1 MKMKNIQKKSS
12 LFIALALCSQAYG
25 QDYYVD
31 SNAATAGTGTES
43 NPYKSL
49 SAAIDA
55 ANKDKNGSD
64 TILLRAGRYQTPI
77 IMSDIGDVT
86 NPITITAFNNEDVI
100 IDGTK
105 SFSELSGSHWTPLD
119 GVGGSSPIVKT
130 TISEDIWQ
138 LWVDDKMAVVARW
151 PNVTVGHP
159 TDPIHLKADH
169 VTPKDGTWWD
179 LNGTWGHMSEGW
191 SETSG
196 DATMKNDSAYH
207 DLSTLGK
214 SVDGGSVI
222 LNFHSETQFSRNITN
237 HTSGSNSFDYE
248 RVKRPFDKGQGHF
261 IIEHKNALDMPGEWY
276 YDKNTK
282 EVWLWPE
289 VGQSIAELSNVV
301 RGKVS
306 TYAFDLVNA
315 QHLTIKNLTFFG
327 TTISCKEC
335 DSVTIEGNKF
345 LYPSW
350 HDRMLGNHRIIDD
363 TKKKDSEGVNVTA
376 YAAGRGDTIFYGS
389 NYRIKDNEFAYSD
402 AAIEMRRG
410 SDNSSPENN
419 QVENNLFHH
428 FSFTGMAHSMLQMNA
443 NKGDSWQKRNTFH
456 TNGSRAISKVAY
468 VDVSMSRA
476 SHWGYLQ
483 QDGVAWQSAGGDG
496 IGGGSDGT
504 IRHHLWVHDAVKPA
518 VRWDGFDGI
527 NGTDHH
533 EVAIN
538 VPGFG
543 MIKGDQHHVYNS
555 VGVLSHDPNATMFK
569 ILNTNE
575 KWKNAPGD
583 DTEYPRNQNSLIK
596 NNLSDSIS
604 GQRTGYLAL
613 TATDENNWNGY
624 LKNTV
629 AAKLLRDAINFDFR
643 PKANAT
649 EIINQGQVIAGITD
663 DVTDGLPDIG
673 AYEYG
678 ASAYWIPGFQYLNK
692 ATSPVPRLGTLT
704 AKTDTDLMW
713 LKAKNSIEDKLYFGS
728 SPDTLTEKASFTG
741 DSNIYTPGA
750 LTPYQTYFW
759 RIDTRTADSGS
770 TFITGD
776 VWSFSVE
783 KPLVTTTQTIAIT
796 EDTHVERVKPTTNFN
811 GDSALKIHTTAVG
824 DVEKIAFVKFTI
836 PAAVDSELS
845 KVILRLHRNST
856 SSTKGVQVYLM
867 SDTSWNAD
875 TLTWND
881 ITDPNNLGTLISTV
895 DVAGNTWQE
904 IDVSAYIAKGVA
916 EGDVA
921 FAIGREP
928 NINNRTL
935 DSAESLF
942 APELVV
948 EHQEIDPNAP
958 PSTPTNLASK
968 NVLKGISLNWSAVT
982 GAAGYNVYR
991 RISPEDFFVTPLNNT
1006 PSTNLTFIDDNPTL
1020 NTNYQYIVKA
1030 VGNNGI
1036 ESYNSEIHITAL
1048 LDEDLD
1054 GMADSWEVF
1063 YGLDINT
1070 NDADSDFDNDGFTNM
1085 DEYIADTDPSFDNKV
1100 LLTVSEDVFV
1110 RSDKA
1115 DKNFEGANYL
1125 FAKTTSAGI
1134 LERLSYLK
1142 FNVTEDI
1149 SSTTQVIL
1157 RVHRSQ
1163 ASLTSG
1169 LKVYLMP
1176 NSAWDASTMTWNTR
1190 PAQKGAFI
1198 ATADVTANGWTEID
1212 ISGFITSSGEVAFAL
1227 DRESSDTNR
1236 SIDAIESGFPA
1247 QLVIH

>member
-1 MKMKNIQKKSS
+1 MKMKSIPKKSS
-12 LFIALALCSQAYG
+12 LFIALTLCSQAYA

-31 SNAATAGTGTES
+31 SNITGS
-43 NPYKSL
+43 GSGSKSDPYKYL
-49 SAAIDA
+49 SAAIIE

-64 TILLRAGRYQTPI
+64 TIMLRAGRYQTPI
-77 IMSDIGDVT
+77 ILSDIGDVT
-86 NPITITAFNNEDVI
+86 NPITIMPFNNEEVI

-105 SFSELSGSHWTPLD
+105 SIVELGGTNWTPLD
-119 GVGGSSPIVKT
+119 GPSGSSPIYKT
-130 TISEDIWQ
+130 TISQDIWQ
-138 LWVDDKMAVVARW
+138 MWVNDKMAVVARW

-159 TDPIHLKADH
+159 TDPISLKADN

-196 DATMKNDSAYH
+196 DATMINDSAYH
-207 DLSTLGK
+207 NLGTLGK
-214 SVDGGSVI
+214 SIAGGSVI
-222 LNFHSETQFSRNITN
+222 LNFHSETQFSRNITT
-237 HTSGSNSFDYE
+237 HTAGTNSFDYE

-276 YDKNTK
+276 YDKNTQ

-289 VGQSIAELSNVV
+289 VGQDVENLSNTV

-306 TYAFDLVNA
+306 TYAFDLTNA
-315 QHLTIKNLTFFG
+315 QHLTIKGLTFFG
-327 TTISCKEC
+327 TTISCKAC
-335 DSVTIEGNKF
+335 DSVSIEGNKF

-363 TKKKDSEGVNVTA
+363 TKKKDSEGFNVTA
-376 YAAGRGDTIFYGS
+376 YAAGEGDTIFYGS

-402 AAIEMRRG
+402 AAVEMRRG
-410 SDNSSPENN
+410 SDNSSSENN

-456 TNGSRAISKVAY
+456 THGSRAISKVAQ

-483 QDGVAWQSAGGDG
+483 QDGVAWQAAGGVG
-496 IGGGSDGT
+496 VGGGSDGT
-504 IRHHLWVHDAVKPA
+504 TRHHLWVHDAVKPA

-543 MIKGDQHHVYNS
+543 MIKGDYHKVYNS
-555 VGVLSHDPNATMFK
+555 VGVLAHDPNATMFK

-604 GQRTGYLAL
+604 GQRTDYLAL
-613 TATDENNWNGY
+613 SATDENNWNGY

-629 AAKLLRDAINFDFR
+629 AAEQLRDAINFDFR
-643 PKANAT
+643 PKASST

-673 AYEYG
+673 AYEFG
-678 ASAYWIPGFQYLNK
+678 ASHYWIPGFQYQNK

-704 AKTDTDLMW
+704 AKNDADLMW
-713 LKAKNSIEDKLYFGS
+713 LKAKNSVEDKLYFGT
-728 SPDTLTEKASFTG
+728 SPEMLTEIAAFIG
-741 DSNIYTPGA
+741 DNNIHTPGP
-750 LTPYQTYFW
+750 LTSYQTYYW
-759 RIDTRTADSGS
+759 RIDTRTASSGS
-770 TFITGD
+770 DFIEGD
-776 VWSFSVE
+776 VWSFTVE
-783 KPLVTTTQTIAIT
+783 KPLVSTKQTVIVT
-796 EDTHVERVKPTTNFN
+796 EDTHVERGKPTTNF
-811 GDSALKIHTTAVG
+811 DSASSLKIHTTDIGEV
-824 DVEKIAFVKFTI
+824 DKVAFLKFTI
-836 PAAVDSELS
+836 PTVIDSELT
-845 KVILRLHRNST
+845 KVTLRVHRGST

-867 SDTSWNAD
+867 SDTSWNAG
-875 TLTWND
+875 TLIWND
-881 ITDPNNLGTLISTV
+881 IADPNNLGSLISTF
-895 DVAGNTWQE
+895 DVSGGAWQE
-904 IDVSAYIAKGVA
+904 IDVSAYVS
-916 EGDVA
+916 EGEVA
-921 FAIGREP
+921 FALGREP
-928 NINNRTL
+928 NTNNRTL
-935 DSAESLF
+935 DSAESLY

-958 PSTPTNLASK
+958 PVAPTNLTSTNA
-968 NVLKGISLNWSAVT
+968 LKGISLNWSAVT
-982 GAAGYNVYR
+982 GAAGYNVYH
-991 RISPEDFFVTPLNNT
+991 RITPEDFFVTPLNNT
-1006 PSTNLTFIDDNPTL
+1006 PLTNLTFSDTSPAL
-1020 NTNYQYIVKA
+1020 NTSYQYVVKA
-1030 VGNNGI
+1030 IGSNGT
-1036 ESYNSEIHITAL
+1036 ESYNSEIHIAAL
-1048 LDEDLD
+1048 LDDDLD
-1054 GMADSWEVF
+1054 GMADSWETF
-1063 YGLDINT
+1063 YGLDINV
-1070 NDADSDFDNDGFTNM
+1070 NDAASDLDNDGSTNIE
-1085 DEYIADTDPSFDNKV
+1085 EYIADTDPSLDNMV

-1125 FAKTTSAGI
+1125 FAKTTSTGI
-1134 LERLSYLK
+1134 SERLSYLK
-1142 FNVTEDI
+1142 FNITEAL
-1149 SSTTQVIL
+1149 SSASQVVL

-1169 LKVYLMP
+1169 LKVYLMTN
-1176 NSAWDASTMTWNTR
+1176 NSWDASTMTWNTR
-1190 PAQKGAFI
+1190 PADKGLFI
-1198 ATADVTANGWTEID
+1198 ASADVAGNGWTEID
-1212 ISGFITSSGEVAFAL
+1212 ITGYITSSGEVSFAL
-1227 DRESSDTNR
+1227 DREPSDTNR

-1247 QLVIH
+1247 ELIIR